1 MIANEAVVT
10 PNLPRTNDAV
20 QMQTSSICELAKFI
34 PPSTSAGSNLPQ
46 QHCLHP
52 RTLELMTQKR
62 ESHQLSEELEHL
74 RQFKATMFEELKTV
88 KGQLST
94 MTRERDKM
102 RDDHL
107 KVIAFHQKE
116 NARLRDANS
125 SIDTIRAL
133 EKENR
138 RLTDDLR
145 VFQMKNEEMKEK
157 VRDLEAGTSLL
168 RAKLKHA
175 SESNELKQK
184 IIMEFEKRVTES
196 TDEVD
201 AKQIAVLRE
210 FQAHRL
216 QDLYQ
221 KSRRHLE
228 VERKHNDSLR
238 KTLTESQSASLVET
252 LKSDVSALKEENLKL
267 RKENLALKNIQFH
280 HEKEILNLNEVSQR
294 QTIED
299 LDQEIMLLKMQ
310 IQRMEVKEK
319 EQRLHT
325 SCYQS
330 SQRTYPL
337 SKTLSHSRA
346 GTVVLDTAT
355 RFPSALYAP
364 SAWNSQK
371 EMTHFALFP
380 SPGNMNRHRGHS
392 SVVAVRHLCILERLR
407 GPRVHASIASCAAV
421 PCRSFHAETLHP
433 YPATAIPQCHSA
445 TSHSYTFKSCT
456 SWLHLPS
463 RRLSN
468 LSLRADAA
476 EIARLGKLLRTH
488 KVANTI
494 LMLAQRL
501 FLSGSCEFA
510 ALPSDAQTSI
520 IIAHS
525 VLGNH
530 YEVLCLYDLLSQVHE
545 DPLRISQD
553 PDFFTAIIKAHSK
566 LKRIKAA
573 SKILSRNP
581 NPSADS
587 ISLVISGLISSKDL
601 TAAIRL
607 ARRYVERS
615 NILHSKRTGAY
626 LVAGLESADRQ
637 KDIADVSH
645 WYSGYQIEDTEY
657 LQYYCTAVVEIGS
670 VEAIQNLHTK
680 IDKMVRL
687 WKDGGCKHKD
697 GERILRAF
705 NALMQGTLKAGQK
718 DESVSSAE
726 TVAALVDLIAKIR
739 SVGLKPSLSNYTILM
754 YAYFKYGGLEKL
766 VSCYQEMRS
775 ADIEPDQAVYNLL
788 IRAYTLE
795 NLTDNAIELFDEMV
809 QKRGLFANSRVLTSV
824 MATLTLREE
833 MNECI
838 NLFGQIEACGIK
850 PDHALF
856 HVVMNGYAQASDV
869 GNVLAWYNRL
879 LSAGLKPNVVTYTI
893 VMFAISR
900 TADPEAT
907 RRWYD
912 RIFSSSILPNVHAYS
927 LLMQDR
933 AKRGDLAAAVHIYKD
948 MLQVGLKPTAA
959 TFTTLINAHI
969 VHGTG
974 AGESNS
980 GIQEA
985 LALCNE
991 MINGAVR
998 ADAAFYHVIMK
1009 LFSGLG
1015 MKEKAIEIYE
1025 RMRSGEITDS
1035 PVTSAGKGSEVIEPD
1050 ETMYMSAI
1058 GAYAALERLDKV
1070 EETLREMLR
1079 RANVLG
1085 VRKYP
1090 PVMVLQNVLY
1100 KLSQMLWKRDAELQ
1114 QKVSDLFQK
1123 LFQEF
1128 LATSSTSVRA
1138 IAPTPE
1144 LFDKLIRSTAR
1155 YQNPKLAVMMYQ
1167 EMVKRGMA
1175 GGLESLTRQIL
1186 FQQLINSSDGGFAL
1200 TADAFGASI
1209 VAGTASEDCKYFE
1222 QVIELCKTRQTLSSI
1237 TSIVSLLDQMDASIQ
1252 FCQPLDNHSDTNG
1265 HIGMAR
1271 LHIIP
1276 TAQNVAVYGSPFGH
1290 GLSSNALHLLLDSF
1304 NEGEEDLATIP
1315 RVWDRLIRHSS
1326 RPLVDQSVL
1335 LKYVEILAQHGKWMD
1350 VKHTITSQCQEFSW
1364 LHSMEDLLDDAS
1376 RIMRR
1381 HGGESIAD
1389 EVSMYWAAQRKE

>member
-20 QMQTSSICELAKFI
+20 QMQTSSISELSKFI
-34 PPSTSAGSNLPQ
+34 PPSTSAGSNLAQ

-52 RTLELMTQKR
+52 RTQELISQKR

-88 KGQLST
+88 KGQLSI

-168 RAKLKHA
+168 KAKLKHA

-252 LKSDVSALKEENLKL
+252 LKSDVGALKEENMKL

-280 HEKEILNLNEVSQR
+280 HEKEILNLNEISQR

-310 IQRMEVKEK
+310 IQRMEK
-319 EQRLHT
+319 Q
-325 SCYQS
+325 
-330 SQRTYPL
+330 
-337 SKTLSHSRA
+337 
-346 GTVVLDTAT
+346 
-355 RFPSALYAP
+355 PSV
-364 SAWNSQK
+364 
-371 EMTHFALFP
+371 HFALFP

-392 SVVAVRHLCILERLR
+392 SVVAVRHLCTLERLR
-407 GPRVHASIASCAAV
+407 RPRVIASIASCSTV
-421 PCRSFHAETLHP
+421 LCRNLHSETLHP
-433 YPATAIPQCHSA
+433 CSVSTIPLCHST
-445 TSHSYTFKSCT
+445 TSHSSTFKSCS
-456 SWLHLPS
+456 SWLYHPS

-468 LSLRADAA
+468 LSPRTDAA

-494 LMLAQRL
+494 LTLAQRL
-501 FLSGSCEFA
+501 FLSGSCDFG
-510 ALPSDAQTSI
+510 ALQPDAQTSVM
-520 IIAHS
+520 IAHS
-525 VLGNH
+525 ILGNH
-530 YEVLCLYDLLSQVHE
+530 YEVLCLYDLLFQVHE
-545 DPLRISQD
+545 DPLRISKD
-553 PDFFTAIIKAHSK
+553 PDFFNAIIKAHSK
-566 LKRIKAA
+566 LNRVKTA

-587 ISLVISGLISSKDL
+587 ISLVISALISSKDL

-626 LVAGLESADRQ
+626 LVAGLESAGRQ

-657 LQYYCTAVVEIGS
+657 LQYYCTAVVEIGGS
-670 VEAIQNLHTK
+670 VETIQSLHTQ
-680 IDKMVRL
+680 IDKMVCL
-687 WKDGGCKHKD
+687 WKDTGCKQKD
-697 GERILRAF
+697 AERILRAYS
-705 NALMQGTLKAGQK
+705 ALMQGTLKAGQK

-726 TVAALVDLIAKIR
+726 TVAALVDFMAKIR
-739 SVGLKPSLSNYTILM
+739 SVGLKPSLANYTILM

-775 ADIEPDQAVYNLL
+775 TGVEPDQAVYNLL

-809 QKRGLFANSRVLTSV
+809 KKRGLFANSRVLTSV

-933 AKRGDLAAAVHIYKD
+933 AKRGDLAASIHIYKD
-948 MLQVGLKPTAA
+948 MLQVKLKPTAA

-969 VHGTG
+969 VHGSG

-998 ADAAFYHVIMK
+998 ADVAFYHVIMK

-1035 PVTSAGKGSEVIEPD
+1035 PVASSGKGSEVIEPD

-1090 PVMVLQNVLY
+1090 PVIVLQNVLY

-1138 IAPTPE
+1138 ILPTPE

-1155 YQNPKLAVMMYQ
+1155 YQNLKLAVLMYQ
-1167 EMVKRGMA
+1167 EMVKRGMT

-1209 VAGTASEDCKYFE
+1209 VAGTAPEDCKYFE
-1222 QVIELCKTRQTLSSI
+1222 ELIELCKKQQTLSSI
-1237 TSIVSLLDQMDASIQ
+1237 TATVSLLDQMDASIQ
-1252 FCQPLDNHSDTNG
+1252 FCQPLDNHSDTNE
-1265 HIGMAR
+1265 HIGSAR

-1276 TAQNVAVYGSPFGH
+1276 TAQNVAVYGSPFVH
-1290 GLSSNALHLLLDSF
+1290 GISSNALHLLLDCF
-1304 NEGEEDLATIP
+1304 NGGEDDLAAIP
-1315 RVWDRLIRHSS
+1315 PVWDRLIRHSS

-1350 VKHTITSQCQEFSW
+1350 VKHTMTSQCQEFDW
-1364 LHSMEDLLDDAS
+1364 LRSMEDLLDDAS

-1381 HGGESIAD
+1381 HGGESTVD
-1389 EVSMYWAAQRKE
+1389 EVCAFWAAQRKE